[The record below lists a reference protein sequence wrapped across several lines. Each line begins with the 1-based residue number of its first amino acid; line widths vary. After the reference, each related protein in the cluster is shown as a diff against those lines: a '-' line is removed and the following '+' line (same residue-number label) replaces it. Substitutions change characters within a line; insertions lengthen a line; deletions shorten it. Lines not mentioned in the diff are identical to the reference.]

1 MKFGLCYIPDYHPE
15 LAGSYVDWYDGML
28 DEIRLAEDL
37 GFEGAWFAEHRVP
50 NFAFGSPAMF
60 IAAAARETSR
70 IRLGSAISL
79 LPLNDPIRL
88 AEDYAMADVL
98 THGRLDFGAGRG
110 LYKYDYDVSRVPMAE
125 SQDRFLETLD
135 ILRRAWSDDSFTYDG
150 RFARIES
157 HTVTPRTVQ
166 RPHPPIWVAAV
177 RTESTYRWAGEH
189 GFHLMTAPFFFPEPD
204 EQQALLA
211 VYREAL
217 AGAGFDPASRE
228 ILAVYHLYC
237 GADDAD
243 VVATADPALTRYQAF
258 TTAADQ
264 SRQAYRD
271 PTAYAAWQGFFENR
285 KTITLDQMKATRSV
299 IGTPAECVEKIARIA
314 DWYGVSYLSFEV
326 NFGSLPHDRVVQSM
340 RRFAAEVMPAF
351 PGSPSVALN
360 A

>member
-1 MKFGLCYIPDYHPE
+1 MKFGLCYIPDYHAE
-15 LAGSYVDWYDGML
+15 HAGTYADFYDGML
-28 DEIRLAEDL
+28 AEVRLAEEL

-98 THGRLDFGAGRG
+98 SRGRLDFGAGRG
-110 LYKYDYDVSRVPMAE
+110 LYKYDYDLSRVPMAE
-125 SQDRFLETLD
+125 SQDRFLETLE
-135 ILRRAWSDDSFTYDG
+135 IVRTAWRDERFDYDG
-150 RFARIES
+150 RFARIEP

-177 RTESTYRWAGEH
+177 RTEATYRWAGEN
-189 GFHLMTAPFFFPEPD
+189 GFNVMTAPFFFPEPD

-211 VYREAL
+211 VYRNAL
-217 AGAGFDPASRE
+217 ADAGYEPASRE
-228 ILAVYHLYC
+228 VLAVYHLYC
-237 GADDAD
+237 GEDDAD
-243 VVATADPALTRYQAF
+243 VRGTADPALARYQAF

-264 SRQAYRD
+264 SRQAFRD

-285 KTITLDQMKATRSV
+285 KTITLEQMKATRAV
-299 IGTPAECVEKIARIA
+299 IGTPAECKENIARIA
-314 DWYGVSYLSFEV
+314 DWYGVTYLAFEV
-326 NFGSLPHDRVVQSM
+326 NFGSLPHDAVMTSM

-351 PGSPSVALN
+351 G
-360 A
+360 